1 MANIDRAYVTVGLSL
16 LVLGM
21 LLGFYMGAT
30 GENKYL
36 DVHVAILLG
45 GFVVMTFYGVIY
57 RLWPVLKDGTLVKA
71 QFWIAVIGS
80 LLIPVGAGLIANQ
93 MGTAVAAAGSALAIL
108 GAVLMVWI
116 FWSRAGEG

>member
-1 MANIDRAYVTVGLSL
+1 
-16 LVLGM
+16 
-21 LLGFYMGAT
+21 
-30 GENKYL
+30 
-36 DVHVAILLG
+36 
-45 GFVVMTFYGVIY
+45 VIY
-57 RLWPVLKDGTLVKA
+57 RLWPVLKDGTLVRA

-80 LLIPVGAGLIANQ
+80 LTIPVGAGLIANQ

>member
-1 MANIDRAYVTVGLSL
+1 MANIDRAYVTVGLAL

-57 RLWPVLKDGTLVKA
+57 RLWPVLKDGTLAKA

-80 LLIPVGAGLIANQ
+80 LTIPVGASLIANQ

-116 FWSRAGEG
+116 FWSRAGEA

>member
-30 GENKYL
+30 GDNKYI

-57 RLWPVLKDGTLVKA
+57 RLWPVLKDGTLVRA